1 VGARPEDAGD
11 DDGRRRARPVAES
24 DGGHSQRAVR
34 ATGRLGG
41 EAPGR
46 LGGGALGVARE
57 PCRVGAGRQG
67 RRGGQGA
74 GGRRGTRL
82 ENGRCPN

>member
-34 ATGRLGG
+34 AMGRLGG

-46 LGGGALGVARE
+46 LGGGGSGRGQGAVPCGRGATGTAR
-57 PCRVGAGRQG
+57 
-67 RRGGQGA
+67 GA
-74 GGRRGTRL
+74 GGRGAAWDEVRKRTM
-82 ENGRCPN
+82 P